1 MKKFNVLLIF
11 VGLILLLT
19 IAGCGGE
26 TSSNG
31 SAASDSAGDNS
42 LVIAQA
48 SDLTTMDPQNSL
60 STTGDRVFRNMFSRL
75 FYWDENMK
83 LQTEAADS
91 YEQVD
96 DTTWTFNL
104 KEGMTFHNGDSVT
117 AEDVK
122 FSLERVMTDDTLKEY
137 SYFQQI
143 SEVNVLDEL
152 QVEII
157 TDGPMPTILNV
168 LAKSGSD
175 IMPKNYFEEVGLE
188 EFQKNPIG
196 SGPYKYVEWL
206 RDDKVVLEP
215 YTDYFGG
222 KPKWDKVTVRSI
234 PESSTRVGE
243 ILTGGVD
250 LATDIPPNEWERI
263 EGESG
268 VNLVDG
274 ESTRV
279 NLLMV
284 RTTEGSVTADQR
296 VREAIDLAID
306 QQAIVDALFRGAAVP
321 VRSRVPEGV
330 FGSNPDLY
338 DTRVFD
344 IEKAKELLAE
354 AGYADGVEITFTA
367 SKGRY
372 PLDGEVAELI
382 TAMLGEVGIKV
393 NLKLLESSAFIDDY
407 NSNANEE
414 LLMIG
419 LADGLLDAS
428 YSLVHYTKER
438 AAGQT
443 DYYNEEVEELF
454 HEAGRNLDME
464 ERSAQYQR
472 IQEIVAEERPHIFL
486 FQQGSDYAIR
496 ENVKFTPNLNEV
508 ILFDDISKN

>member
-1 MKKFNVLLIF
+1 MKKISGFLALVVLSLVLVVSGCSSDESNEATASGSDI
-11 VGLILLLT
+11 LIL
-19 IAGCGGE
+19 
-26 TSSNG
+26 
-31 SAASDSAGDNS
+31 
-42 LVIAQA
+42 AQA
-48 SDLTTMDPQNSL
+48 SDVTTMDPQNSL
-60 STTGDRVFRNMFSRL
+60 STTGDRVFRNMYSRL
-75 FYWDENMK
+75 FHWDENMEI
-83 LQTEAADS
+83 QPEAAEEF
-91 YEQVD
+91 EQVD
-96 DTTWTFNL
+96 DVTWTFTL
-104 KEGMTFHNGDSVT
+104 KEGITFHNGDPLT

-152 QVEII
+152 KVEII

-175 IMPKNYFEEVGLE
+175 ILPKAYFEEVGVG

-196 SGPYKYVEWL
+196 SGPYQYIEWV
-206 RDDKVVLEP
+206 RDDRVVLEP
-215 YTDYFGG
+215 YADYFGG
-222 KPKWDKVTVRSI
+222 EPKWSEVIVRAI

-243 ILTGGVD
+243 ILTGGID
-250 LATDIPPNEWERI
+250 IATDIPPNEWERI
-263 EGESG
+263 NGEEGVS
-268 VNLVDG
+268 LITG

-284 RTTEGSVTADQR
+284 RHTEGYVTSDPK

-306 QQAIVDALFRGAAVP
+306 EQAIVDALFQESAVP
-321 VRSRVPEGV
+321 IRTRVPEGV
-330 FGSNPDLY
+330 FGANPDLY
-338 DTRVFD
+338 NTSVYDV
-344 IEKAKELLAE
+344 EKAKQLLSE
-354 AGYADGVEITFTA
+354 AGYPDGVEINFTA

-382 TAMLGEVGIKV
+382 TAMLSEAGIKV

-407 NSNANEE
+407 NSNKNEE
-414 LLMIG
+414 LIMIG

-438 AAGQT
+438 AANQT

-454 HEAGRNLDME
+454 HAAGRNLDSE
-464 ERSAQYQR
+464 ERAQQYEK

-486 FQQGSDYAIR
+486 FQQGSNYAVR
-496 ENVKFTPNLNEV
+496 DNVEYTPNLNEV
-508 ILFDDISKN
+508 ILFDNISKK